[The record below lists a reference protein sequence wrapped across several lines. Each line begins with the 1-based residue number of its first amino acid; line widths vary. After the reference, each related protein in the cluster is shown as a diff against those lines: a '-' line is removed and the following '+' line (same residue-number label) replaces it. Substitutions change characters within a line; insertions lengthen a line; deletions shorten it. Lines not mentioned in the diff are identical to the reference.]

1 MPITDNKSIQSL
13 IDTLR
18 IPPDFARYENLERG
32 AQSSLDDWKR
42 NAPNVL
48 SEIRNLLL
56 RTRTQGDGED
66 HRLGDEGIQRNNE
79 GTPPLKDLG
88 DIIFAVAPF
97 TAAKSERDDGEYPW
111 VTLPSAEVAQDILST
126 APQFTHPTKSLL
138 VQILTHNIKPVFQ
151 SNPHPSLNLETGR
164 KLPRPA
170 GGPMASQDYYFGQD
184 WKNSPGAA
192 TVVLWCVS
200 NIQTN
205 WYEEMWPL
213 VIPPVMT
220 LLDDYEAK
228 YKLWGV
234 RITLE
239 MLKHVPKDLLRRTGV
254 DGLLRSSLKTCLAHL
269 QNPET
274 GPLLRAAIS
283 AWLELVMMTT
293 QFGSEQRFNELCALL
308 GDGIMEDVWLYSQD
322 KPDAVLA
329 TLEALPPVVQALG
342 VGCARY
348 LKDLIPQLV
357 HPLIPKLLVE
367 PQLDMQLASLGVLQ
381 AVMEACPPRM
391 HRWKGTILNGI
402 CRCWVVM
409 IVDRDV
415 PDQALKRE
423 LQSACKILAEV
434 CPSVVEEYQKL
445 VAVDKKMF
453 GDLLTRVPVSQ

>member
-1 MPITDNKSIQSL
+1 MPIAENKSLQSL
-13 IDTLR
+13 IDALR
-18 IPPDFARYENLERG
+18 IPPDFGRYENLEP
-32 AQSSLDDWKR
+32 AALSSLDEWKR
-42 NAPNVL
+42 DAPNVL
-48 SEIRNLLL
+48 SEIRILFLL
-56 RTRTQGDGED
+56 RTQGDNED
-66 HRLGDEGIQRNNE
+66 HKLVGGEGIQDNE
-79 GTPPLKDLG
+79 GTPPLKELG
-88 DIIFAVAPF
+88 DIAFAVTPF
-97 TAAKSERDDGEYPW
+97 AAVKFERDNGEYPW
-111 VTLPSAEVAQDILST
+111 VTLSSAEVAQDILSAT
-126 APQFTHPTKSLL
+126 PQFTHPTKCLL
-138 VQILTHNIKPVFQ
+138 VQILTHNIKPIFQ

-164 KLPRPA
+164 KLLRPA
-170 GGPMASQDYYFGQD
+170 GGPMASQDYYFGQE

-200 NIQTN
+200 NIQKD
-205 WYEEMWPL
+205 WYEEVWPL

-234 RITLE
+234 RIVLE
-239 MLKHVPKDLLRRTGV
+239 MLKHVPKDLPRRTGV

-283 AWLELVMMTT
+283 AWLELAMMTT

-308 GDGIMEDVWLYSQD
+308 GDGIIEDVWLYSED

-329 TLEALPPVVQALG
+329 TLQALPPVVQALG

-367 PQLDMQLASLGVLQ
+367 PRLDMQLASLGVLQ

-409 IVDRDV
+409 IVDQDV
-415 PDQALKRE
+415 PDQTLKRE
-423 LQSACKILAEV
+423 LQSACKMLAEV

-445 VAVDKKMF
+445 VAIDKKMF
-453 GDLLTRVPVSQ
+453 GDLFVRIPVSQ